1 MFSQSWCKWRGGP
14 DSHLV
19 WFTYGCM
26 LNLAEAIPIQSVV
39 EDAQLLVIEAN
50 LGLVVDQL
58 S

>member
-19 WFTYGCM
+19 WFTVM
-26 LNLAEAIPIQSVV
+26 LNLAKAMPIQSVA